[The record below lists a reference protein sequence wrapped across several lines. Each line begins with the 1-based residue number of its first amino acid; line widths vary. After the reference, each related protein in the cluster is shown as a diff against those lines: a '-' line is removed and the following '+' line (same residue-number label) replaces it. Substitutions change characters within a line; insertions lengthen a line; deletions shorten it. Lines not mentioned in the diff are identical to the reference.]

1 MVTPSADENHSARER
16 LFSWAV
22 HSVCKGMGLEAR
34 NAVLSRYL
42 GPLMVDFIPESHG
55 DLPSKL
61 SMVADITK
69 NWNLRLK

>member
-1 MVTPSADENHSARER
+1 MKTILPGKGYFPG
-16 LFSWAV
+16 LWALCV
-22 HSVCKGMGLEAR
+22 RGWGLEAR

-69 NWNLRLK
+69 NWNLRLNI